1 MHAYSN
7 YYKKCHNYIKN
18 SSLIKYKK
26 NFSCIYKKMV
36 RENIMFFEND
46 DKSCTMIDLYLNHN
60 IFLGYKD
67 SYNYY
72 DIDVDKI
79 LLFKKK

>member
-1 MHAYSN
+1 
-7 YYKKCHNYIKN
+7 
-18 SSLIKYKK
+18 
-26 NFSCIYKKMV
+26 
-36 RENIMFFEND
+36 
-46 DKSCTMIDLYLNHN
+46 MIDLYLNHN

-79 LLFKKK
+79 LLFVKSDNEYIIRYNDVNKKKIVPLQLKTNNFYFGESHMLQKILH